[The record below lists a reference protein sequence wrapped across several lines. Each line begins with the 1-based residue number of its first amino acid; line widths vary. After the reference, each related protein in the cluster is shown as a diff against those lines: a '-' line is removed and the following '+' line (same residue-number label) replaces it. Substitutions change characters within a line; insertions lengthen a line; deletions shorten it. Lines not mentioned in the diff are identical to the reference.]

1 MRGRGD
7 LERLVGILDSERRR
21 IVLRLVHRQGACTLE
36 HVAEVVV
43 EAERDGR
50 DRPSTDRDEH
60 LRVLV
65 EIREEHLPTLLDG
78 DLVDYDPD
86 GELVEPTVTTDLLFA
101 CAETVSD
108 PDVETVD
115 P

>member
-1 MRGRGD
+1 MHGRGD
-7 LERLVGILDSERRR
+7 LERLAEVLDSQLRRA
-21 IVLRLVHRQGACTLE
+21 VLGAVHQHGPCTLE
-36 HVAEVVV
+36 RVAEAVV

-115 P
+115 S

>member
-1 MRGRGD
+1 MPDRDD
-7 LERLVGILDSERRR
+7 LECLAEILDSQLRRA
-21 IVLRLVHRQGACTLE
+21 VLGAVHRQGPCTLE
-36 HVAEVVV
+36 HVATAVVA
-43 EAERDGR
+43 AERDGR
-50 DRPSTDRDEH
+50 KRSSTDRDEH

-86 GELVEPTVTTDLLFA
+86 RELVEPTMTTDLLFA

-108 PDVETVD
+108 PDVETVG